1 MHPIMIEACASA
13 CKSALNWHACLHLIS
28 NIYKDLYPAGDQ
40 FESTKS
46 NTPKLKFGTS
56 LREASE
62 KIFISTDHE
71 KSG

>member
-1 MHPIMIEACASA
+1 MHC
-13 CKSALNWHACLHLIS
+13 
-28 NIYKDLYPAGDQ
+28 AGDQ

-71 KSG
+71 KSGYAPSLLHGQIMP

>member
-1 MHPIMIEACASA
+1 MA
-13 CKSALNWHACLHLIS
+13 CKCHDIIRIRERQARYLASFGRYRVKVINQCH
-28 NIYKDLYPAGDQ
+28 AGDQ

-46 NTPKLKFGTS
+46 NTPKLKFGTA

-62 KIFISTDHE
+62 KIFISSDHE